1 MAQDINVKLPQEALD
16 ALRAVGGPRKT
27 KGVWPAVKRLGS
39 RGLIVGGAIAA
50 GTAGIAGLAKA
61 HDALTFKK
69 DYENMLSFAP
79 EIKDYDE
86 RAVKARFN
94 TLRRFNPEM
103 SSDPLVASSW
113 IKQTIEYPVVTPATL
128 KDVVRP
134 RDTGVGIGDLAKI
147 LSVKDVP

>member
-1 MAQDINVKLPQEALD
+1 MAQNINVNLPQEALD
-16 ALRAVGGPRKT
+16 ALRSISRKPRGGI
-27 KGVWPAVKRLGS
+27 GASIKRLGA
-39 RGLIVGGAIAA
+39 RAGLVGG
-50 GTAGIAGLAKA
+50 GIALGAGALAGVAKA

-69 DYENMLSFAP
+69 DYENMLDFAP

-86 RAVKARFN
+86 KAVKARFN

-128 KDVVRP
+128 KDVVSHGKP
-134 RDTGVGIGDLAKI
+134 AVGVGDLAKI
-147 LSVKDVP
+147 LSVKDFP